1 MILRNLMHV
10 FDSIARVHHAADW
23 DNVGLLVGD
32 PKTKVRTAMLCID
45 LTGPVLAE
53 SKRHRAQLVL
63 AYHPP
68 LFKPPTSL
76 TPQSAPILWD
86 ALKARLSLYSMHTAL
101 DVARGGTND
110 VLAEI
115 LGMTSTG
122 PIEPAQ
128 GSGTVKVVAF
138 TPAANVEAVIHS
150 AFACGAGII
159 GNYSECSF
167 RTDGEGTFFG
177 SEAST
182 PRVGHKGYHERV
194 PEVRV
199 ELSCPMSCLE
209 DVLCVIREV
218 HPYEEPAIDVYP
230 MITQPHSGMGR
241 VGEFSKPVTEQ
252 TLITRIKRETGVK
265 HVLVAR
271 PHGRDAQTE
280 VRRAACAAGSC
291 GDMWKDAA
299 GSNATFYLTGE
310 MKHHEA
316 LAAARAGLT
325 VVCVGHSNSERPV
338 LSRLARRLGEEVPD
352 VRWLVSETDRDPFE
366 IL

>member
-1 MILRNLMHV
+1 MMLRDLMHV

-32 PKTKVRTAMLCID
+32 PKSKIRTAMLCID
-45 LTGPVLAE
+45 VTGPVLAE
-53 SKRHRAQLVL
+53 SKKHRAQLVL

-86 ALKARLSLYSMHTAL
+86 ALQAKLALYSMHTAL

-115 LGMTSTG
+115 MGMTSAG
-122 PIEPAQ
+122 PIEAAQ
-128 GSGTVKVVAF
+128 GSEMVKVVVFA
-138 TPAANVEAVIHS
+138 PAANVEAVIHS

-167 RTDGEGTFFG
+167 RTEGEGTFYG
-177 SEAST
+177 SEATT
-182 PRVGHKGYHERV
+182 PRVGQKGYHERI

-199 ELSCPMSCLE
+199 ELSCPMSRLE
-209 DVLCVIREV
+209 DVLGVIREV

-241 VGEFSKPVTEQ
+241 IGEFSKPVTEHA
-252 TLITRIKRETGVK
+252 LITRIKREIGVK

-271 PHGRDAQTE
+271 PQGREEQAE

-291 GDMWKDAA
+291 GEMWKGAVAA
-299 GSNATFYLTGE
+299 GATFYLTGE

-316 LAAARAGLT
+316 LAAAQAGLT
-325 VVCVGHSNSERPV
+325 VVCVGHSHSERPV
-338 LSRLARRLGEEVPD
+338 LSRLATRLGEEVPD
-352 VRWLVSETDRDPFE
+352 VRWLVSEADRDPFE